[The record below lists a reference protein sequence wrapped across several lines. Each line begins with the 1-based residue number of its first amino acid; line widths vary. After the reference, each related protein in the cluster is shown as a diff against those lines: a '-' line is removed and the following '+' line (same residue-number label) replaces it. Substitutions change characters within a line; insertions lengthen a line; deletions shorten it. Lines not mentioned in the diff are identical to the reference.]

1 LPHSQVSDE
10 ARGADFG
17 LVLVKTDEQGR
28 PKFKEDDPEVLVLV
42 LAETINAGRLLPPPR
57 STIHFSL
64 FRSSEKIPED
74 DSDHS
79 HARAPLST
87 ETTRMQTEG
96 VWAAS
101 GWYYEGQYAL
111 LVYRWAEKRYPHHAR
126 HKMMSE

>member
-1 LPHSQVSDE
+1 MPHSQISDE

-28 PKFKEDDPEVLVLV
+28 PKFKEDDPEVLDLV

-57 STIHFSL
+57 VKQLFSC
-64 FRSSEKIPED
+64 FGQVKKSPRTTATT
-74 DSDHS
+74 HM
-79 HARAPLST
+79 RAPLST

-111 LVYRWAEKRYPHHAR
+111 LVYRWPEKRYPASR
-126 HKMMSE
+126 TRQDDV